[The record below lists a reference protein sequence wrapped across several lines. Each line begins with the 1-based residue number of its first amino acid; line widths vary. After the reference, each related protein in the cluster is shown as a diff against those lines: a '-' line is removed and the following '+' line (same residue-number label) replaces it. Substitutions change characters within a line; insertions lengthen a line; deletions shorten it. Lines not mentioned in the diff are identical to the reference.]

1 MRDVPEVIR
10 DPVHNLIPL
19 SGEEGAMIAELFD
32 RPEFQRLRRIR
43 QLGLGFLTYPGAEHS
58 RWVHSLG
65 VCHVARR
72 MLDALR
78 TRHGDPSAQYAELA
92 SLRKEILAAALLHDV
107 GHGPFSHVFER
118 AIPRVTDPPNDYPKD
133 HEDWSL
139 QIVRERFDAV
149 LRKHG
154 VKPDIV
160 VGLIDKTNRQ
170 HLLAKDFINSQLDA
184 DRIDYLLRD
193 SRVTGTRCGDFDL
206 EWLLHSLRVGKV
218 RVKGH
223 GEGVWRLCF
232 SSRKAIHVIE
242 EYIQAREFMYL
253 QVYVHKTTRAYE
265 ALLKNILGL
274 AAAITAGDPSKA
286 PTGCPQPLAKML
298 AQQTVSTDEYLS
310 LDDFRLWCC
319 LADWSDLGPQGDAR
333 FRRLAA
339 MCRRLVNREQPY
351 QTIDLHGR
359 VRQDRALEL
368 VTELRGT
375 DGEFSCYRDAFMDQA
390 YRSALYRKSKEGG
403 EEEEDRVIYFLD
415 EEGLTHPAES
425 ESDVLKAISNIET
438 AIYRLYYDETDENLM
453 ERLRSEGWVKNEVQ
467 EQEGWVGHEGL

>member
-1 MRDVPEVIR
+1 MSDAPEVIR

-19 SGEEGAMIAELFD
+19 TGAEGAMIAELID

-43 QLGLGFLTYPGAEHS
+43 QLGLGFFTYPGAEHS

-78 TRHGDPSAQYAELA
+78 TRHGDGSPEYVELA
-92 SLRKEILAAALLHDV
+92 SLRKEILAAALMHDV

-118 AIPRVTDPPNDYPKD
+118 AIPSALNPPNDYPKD

-139 QIVRERFDAV
+139 RIIRERFDAV
-149 LRKHG
+149 LHRHN
-154 VKPDIV
+154 VNPDVV

-170 HLLAKDFINSQLDA
+170 HLLAKDFISSQLDA

-193 SRVTGTRCGDFDL
+193 SRATGTRYGDFDL
-206 EWLLHSLRVGKV
+206 DWLLHSLRVGKV
-218 RVKGH
+218 RVKGRTD
-223 GEGVWRLCF
+223 EVPRLCF

-242 EYIQAREFMYL
+242 EYIQAREFMYV

-265 ALLKNILGL
+265 ALLTNILGL
-274 AAAITAGDPSKA
+274 AAAIVDGDLSKVPTA
-286 PTGCPQPLAKML
+286 CPEPLARML
-298 AQQTVSTDEYLS
+298 AKQTVNTEEYLS

-319 LADWSDLGPQGDAR
+319 LVDWAKRDADNDQRL
-333 FRRLAA
+333 RRLAA

-351 QTIDLHGR
+351 QTIDLSGR
-359 VRQDRALEL
+359 DQQDKALEL
-368 VTELRGT
+368 VTQLRGT
-375 DGEFSCYRDAFMDQA
+375 DRQFSCCRDAFTDLA
-390 YRSALYRKSKEGG
+390 YRNALYRKSKEG
-403 EEEEDRVIYFLD
+403 EEEEDRVIHFLD
-415 EEGLTHPAES
+415 EEGATHPAES

-438 AIYRLYYDETDENLM
+438 AIYRLYYDETDGELM
-453 ERLRSEGWVKNEVQ
+453 EQLRSEGWVKNDNQ
-467 EQEGWVGHEGL
+467 QPEGWVGHERL

>member
-1 MRDVPEVIR
+1 MPEVIR
-10 DPVHNLIPL
+10 DSLHNLIPL
-19 SGEEGAMIAELFD
+19 TGEEGAMIADLID

-43 QLGLGFLTYPGAEHS
+43 QLGLGFMTYPGAEHS

-78 TRHGDPSAQYAELA
+78 TRHGDDSPEYGEVAL
-92 SLRKEILAAALLHDV
+92 LRKEILVAGLLHDV

-118 AIPRVTDPPNDYPKD
+118 AIPATRNPSDGYPKD

-139 QIVRERFDAV
+139 RIIRERFEGV
-149 LRKHG
+149 LSRHK
-154 VKPDIV
+154 VKLDVV

-170 HLLAKDFINSQLDA
+170 HLLAKDFISSQLDA

-193 SRVTGTRCGDFDL
+193 SRTTGTRYGDFDL
-206 EWLLHSLRVGKV
+206 DWLLHSLRVGKV
-218 RVKGH
+218 RVRGQT
-223 GEGVWRLCF
+223 EGVWRLCF

-265 ALLKNILGL
+265 ALLINILGL
-274 AAAITAGDPSKA
+274 AAAIAQDEPSRA
-286 PTGCPQPLAKML
+286 PTGCPHPLAKML
-298 AQQTVSTDEYLS
+298 AQQTVSTDEYLL

-319 LADWSDLGPQGDAR
+319 LVDWSKFDSDNDPR
-333 FRRLAA
+333 VRRLAA

-351 QTIDLHGR
+351 QTISLRGR
-359 VRQDRALEL
+359 EQQDKALEL
-368 VTELRGT
+368 VTQLRGM
-375 DGEFSCYRDAFMDQA
+375 DQQFSCCRDTFTDLA
-390 YRSALYRKSKEGG
+390 YRNALYRKHKEG
-403 EEEEDRVIYFLD
+403 EEEEDRVIHFLD
-415 EEGLTHPAES
+415 EGGSTHPAES

-438 AIYRLYYDETDENLM
+438 AIYRLYYDETDEELM
-453 ERLRSEGWVKNEVQ
+453 ERLRSERWVSNEEQ
-467 EQEGWVGHEGL
+467 EQKGWVGHEGL